1 MKNNME
7 NGQNKYKKN
16 QHLPIMAHPLNGMM
30 SRRMKTGSGTQTRS
44 GLSPIAQMLKP
55 IPLADARKAK
65 VVGSLARVVV
75 AKAKADDPRAKAK
88 DSANPLMHNISD
100 AAARAK
106 EKDAVRVARGK
117 EKPSKATKARKEKDL
132 FILLMPCLPL
142 RHPLR
147 LQLLQHLPKKAKTS
161 LKPSKVHQKAQVV
174 AVNVV
179 LGGTPERAVP
189 P

>member
-1 MKNNME
+1 MN
-7 NGQNKYKKN
+7 
-16 QHLPIMAHPLNGMM
+16 LL
-30 SRRMKTGSGTQTRS
+30 
-44 GLSPIAQMLKP
+44 ML
-55 IPLADARKAK
+55 IIT
-65 VVGSLARVVV
+65 VVA
-75 AKAKADDPRAKAK
+75 AKAKER
-88 DSANPLMHNISD
+88 D
-100 AAARAK
+100 AVKVAK
-106 EKDAVRVARGK
+106 EKETHARV
-117 EKPSKATKARKEKDL
+117 TKARKEKDL

-142 RHPLR
+142 RHPLK